1 MRNALKYGLLIG
13 VLSGAWILIM
23 HLSGIYQSQE
33 GGALNIHW
41 MEYFSVIIPFTGL
54 YLGIK
59 NYRNNINGG
68 KLEFFEG
75 LMEGFKIL
83 LVGFLLYTA
92 ASTLYVQYSGS
103 PFLTMDYY
111 QRIGA
116 AGLVGI
122 LFNVAVSLLLM
133 NKQHNL

>member
-1 MRNALKYGLLIG
+1 MKNALKYGLLIG
-13 VLSGAWILIM
+13 VLSGLWILLM
-23 HLSGIYQSQE
+23 HSLNVYHE
-33 GGALNIHW
+33 AKGGPFNIHW

-75 LMEGFKIL
+75 LIEGFKIL
-83 LVGFLLYTA
+83 LVGFVLYAA
-92 ASTLYVQYSGS
+92 ASTFYVQFANSQV
-103 PFLTMDYY
+103 LTMDYY
-111 QRIGA
+111 QRIGG

-122 LFNVAVSLLLM
+122 LFNIVISLLLM
-133 NKQHNL
+133 NRQHNL